1 MKKTQMRQTVW
12 AAALFVCCIALFTT
26 CKDAVGLGGSI
37 DINPPAIDASKIYP
51 PVGSVIREH
60 FILSAA
66 VSDDTQVTAVTAT
79 IVDADTGEQLDGTLG
94 LFNLKETT
102 AVTQT
107 ADGTRWTRWEASLN
121 EKDGTKVYPL
131 KDGNYKV
138 KLLVKDGSGK
148 DVRAETA
155 FTVDNTPPLLILNR
169 PSTAIAAGASIAK
182 SSPDVFGADFLLV
195 GQVYDESPVA
205 ALKITAEGSNGE
217 KHEKTLEYIPQNIRI
232 TVDSFSNK
240 TKAPFY
246 QPLYGPDENAGKKNY
261 TYGITVTDSAK
272 VYRTPDNLDA
282 SENSSGN
289 STHTYYLFDSL
300 YTDVLSKYKIQD
312 VYAMMRGSYT
322 GGGGRSI
329 VDQKIAENINKI
341 LAANQLGGEKQ
352 GSFALNPSLNPRFAI
367 AGEEPVARP
376 ENASEVPTFSRLYS
390 GSMMKVRLNRN
401 LDEVPLEDSDTYR
414 FFLMEW
420 KNFLAYAGDSAYP
433 TEKINGIGDVSIYA
447 DEQSQTLKPE
457 LAGKLIKI
465 INPTVEKEG
474 GNYLFT
480 LAISESLGIG
490 YGKSYVLLVRGKDKN
505 GNSLMP
511 DLKTVKGG
519 AYGFTLVKTGKA
531 PEVLVTEVNGKP
543 GTGADGNITE
553 RVYLTAGDS
562 LQFKMKLRYVGAAVT
577 YRLLGA
583 VGGDVVQT
591 ETYSIGDHNVT
602 IDSSKFSQT
611 ADGTY
616 KLIVKAQADEGAS
629 LEQTYTIVYDV
640 KGPEVRIAYPVGNLN
655 GSDGT
660 SLEIQGTAFDTGS
673 GLAANPLTITLTKEG
688 GSPQTVTLAKNGGTW
703 KSNPVD
709 LSVLPNY
716 GDGKYTLKV
725 TAKDAVGNEKTET
738 LTFIYD
744 AAAPVITGLQIDGQP
759 VSVDPLNRVNTTG
772 TVTVTG
778 TITESYELDVFTIKS
793 GSNTYPISLSSRVF
807 SQALSLT
814 EGSHDIEIRV
824 VDKAGKETKETIT
837 AVVDTASPL
846 FQDMNIAGQAVSVS
860 GQTISTN
867 SPTVA
872 MKGKIAEAG
881 SGVKKLEYKVQG
893 DTNWT
898 ELNAVKKPD
907 GYYHF
912 EGSASVASNSTKQVS
927 LQVTD
932 YANHITS
939 WDCTVTVFS
948 TTASITLEVDNP
960 LVPYVN
966 ANGVYYRKPPVKL
979 KITGTTTVAPP
990 GPLTVTVQRNGSPET
1005 SSNFFS
1011 AADAGIVTSL
1021 RMNNTVNQE
1030 FTTKAD
1036 LSDGEY
1042 TIKAE
1047 NDDAPA
1053 RTVTL
1058 VIDTEGPS
1066 IAPVTPQVGG
1076 IIRAGGTL
1084 QAVLSD
1090 IAGIAEAKAYY
1101 QKEGGSEVSLSL
1113 PTASPYTVNLPASL
1127 DKGKY
1132 EVWFYAKDRLGNE
1145 RTSSKMTVWNDTEN
1159 PALTDVK
1166 VNGKDGVQ
1174 VYSNSSTVALT
1185 GKATDDTDTSAGN
1198 GVEKIEV
1205 LKNGA
1210 SIKNILGTAIN
1221 ASTHEWTITFT
1232 GSELVDGTHNL
1243 TIRATDKSGKT
1254 AEVQRTVVVDTTP
1267 PNTITLNTVDGTV
1280 VGSLPAW
1287 LTKQTLKFEGTASDT
1302 AGGSGIAQ
1310 VEAILNSGTPTTI
1323 NGTDSWVGYLTLH
1336 EGTNTVKFK
1345 VTDKAG
1351 NEKES
1356 SEHTIKVDTGIPT
1369 IELTTPA
1376 NGQALI
1382 SGTSYQVTVSYN
1394 DPVGGSGI
1402 QKIEYADTDT
1412 FASPPPLSLT
1422 PSPMAITLNGIPAA
1436 GKTYYFRAVD
1446 VAGNK
1451 STAVRVNIQVDS
1463 TPPTITIVSPMGAY
1477 ISTRKPKFEASISDS
1492 AGIKANTAKV
1502 HYKKD
1507 GGHEETELLTL
1518 SSGSYSFTP
1527 LSDLNGTS
1535 YEFWFTAEDSLGNRA
1550 ETTPHSTVIID
1561 TDNPVLTEVHVNGK
1575 ADVQVYSNSSSVA
1588 LTGKATDTNGVEKIE
1603 VLKNGASIKNIL
1615 GTAINASTHE
1625 WTITFTGSELIDG
1638 THNLTIRATDK
1649 SGKTAEV
1656 QRTVVVDTTPPNT
1669 ITLNTV
1675 DGTAVGSLPAW
1686 LTKQTLKFEGTA
1698 SDTAGGSGIA
1708 KVEAILNSGTP
1719 IQVDGTDNW
1728 SRQFT
1733 LHEGTNTVKFKVTDK
1748 AGKTKESSEH
1758 TIKVDTSIPTIE
1770 LTTPANGQALTSGTS
1785 CQVTVTTADPTG
1797 GSTIQK
1803 VQYSP
1808 NADFSAPVTDHLT
1821 GSGSVPITV
1830 NGISGDI
1837 TYYFRAVDVAGNKST
1852 AVRVAIQ
1859 KDRED
1864 PSVEFTSHT
1873 NDQKVNKKITI
1884 RGSAGDDREL
1894 KFVKIENVTS
1904 GSATALAGV
1913 SDSSGYDTADPETAA
1928 DKALFK
1934 GTKAYNWYFT
1944 LNTEAFSDNHDLK
1957 LKATAIDAA
1966 DRSKEA
1972 FLTLKV
1978 DQHSDRPQI
1987 VITNLNTL
1995 AAGTYLTTSTLNFVI
2010 IDDDGEIEDG
2020 KFEITSEPAAAG
2032 TLAKTMSGW
2041 QYTFAADGE
2050 KKLKFKVTDKQG
2062 GVFETAATAPLDK
2075 PRLYPKDTNGAVSEA
2090 ALELQVDTQS
2100 PQSENPPIQFSKDNS
2115 YNDLVDL
2122 VQNAKFKGG
2131 TLFLQVT
2138 ASDASG
2144 IQSVTGKIDSVTS
2157 VSGAQN
2163 VENVPRGAAEKWRLT
2178 LNLNAVSEGTKT
2190 LTIELTDKA
2199 GAKTQF
2205 TRTITV
2211 DKTAPAVELTYP
2223 DPADPQAGE
2232 ITVSGTIMDTG
2243 VGVNAAKTKYILG
2256 KKNPAPTVSTP
2267 DYHATT
2273 APHGWKPMETST
2285 KGSWTV
2291 KLNLDSVPTAEQG
2304 DPSGSY
2310 KRIPLYIFT
2319 EDEIGNQKVHEKEIL
2334 FDPDGTKPIVKILSP
2349 RQTSPATKLGGTI
2362 QIFGTA
2368 SAPKGGPAAVG
2379 EVYIQFSH
2387 DGTFT
2392 NAADGTFGSTD
2403 WFNDTDHDNIGDGVV
2418 IPDTVTNGGA
2428 DWRISINGDGS
2439 FNHATNQNQDV
2450 YFRVRAKNKDG
2461 ASIGQWTEKIKII
2474 VDKSAPTIGSPNAVK
2489 VDDSSSTAIAGS
2501 ANAKDYTPN
2510 MWVGRNKKLIGS
2522 LKDDSGIKA
2531 VRITSTGLAG
2541 GVDYDLATA
2550 KAQNWIADAAGGNYE
2565 LQIPFDLDTLSSTA
2579 KEAGEFSVTISI
2591 TENTTSPELSTQQ
2604 TFTFRFDT
2612 TDPIGDFGTERYVSL
2627 GNFTSSSITDAQLAQ
2642 KVKDLGATTSSGG
2655 GCRILADNHILT
2667 VTKVTGDKI
2676 EFTASPALTA
2686 GSHSY
2691 ILYKPETL
2699 IYKNSSGKWIVNG
2712 VANDVGSG
2720 VAEVKAHVSVNGV
2733 NSPETVINETHPT
2746 NRITKQL
2753 GGTVTWKGALD
2764 FGTVSDGKGK
2774 LHYTIT
2780 DKSGNTYTTPGVDV
2794 VVKNKPVTVS
2804 KVTLK
2809 TKIGGIDVETD
2820 KPGATETDPQTT
2832 VTKNTDANLDQTVT
2846 VESKNFAFKSTTD
2859 SKIKVEFDG
2868 TQQGTLKYRLKKGT
2882 SIIGT
2887 DLRTVPSDKEIV
2899 LTAAD
2904 LAAIHNSNGT
2914 PTTITLEFWDQA
2926 YGFTQGLNSA
2936 CSKVDIATLFD
2947 AIDDKAP
2954 TVVILPFHWNSET
2967 DNSLYQ
2973 NKRANGHV
2981 EIAPVAGIG
2990 NTHSSVSGKVTL
3002 RGFAYD
3008 NIKIDSIKA
3017 EVPGK
3022 TLTATLSGTGST
3034 WTAGAIASDGA
3045 VLTVEKLGADYL
3057 GYYVSWKLD
3066 WDTEKT
3072 TTVGFAQNIKV
3083 TANDGTTTFS
3093 DTGVT
3098 TAKTPG
3104 VTRSGKK
3111 SAENAVFANKKPGQF
3126 VVFTKGE
3133 TQYLTR
3139 IRSVIG
3145 NRATLEDDVPTEAD
3159 EVSMYT
3165 YSANEPKTTVNVV
3178 PYITGITTGLDKAYT
3193 KKPSVFNRSATGAY
3207 PVKQGE
3213 TIQIQGFN
3221 IGTNTAKVTI
3231 PGMTADTQL
3240 VASGT
3245 LNNTI
3250 TLASAES
3257 GDIVLKVGSVEAIN
3271 NKNTAPVFTKQLDGT
3286 YTVSEKAYNAE
3297 SNGINNTKLTDDR
3310 RLAVWKFNDIVTD
3323 PAVRYPTMRVG
3334 KDANQTV
3341 GFVYDSGAQSV
3352 KMNRSHND
3360 YWIDYSYT
3368 QWYDTAVAVDK
3379 AGRMYGSAMNGD
3391 SGGHGNQSHGGYANY
3406 GFYAWNTNNH
3416 PGKINNSTLKDTQ
3429 SVGMAYAN
3437 GTKKVALEN
3446 SKNNSTFSANRIKN
3460 PKIAVSS
3467 GTSISSEGK
3476 VYTVY
3481 YESLA
3486 NQVRFRYGTVN
3497 GTVASDN
3504 QLSFGGA
3511 LQNHNNNAEG
3521 SGAGYQVVAGTGCT
3535 GTSSSTGTTN
3545 ANRVGEY
3552 AAVGVDG
3559 ATAIIAWYDAENQ
3572 SLLFSYN
3579 DTPSNSSS
3587 ASQWGQHTRVVD
3599 SDFAG
3604 WYVDMVVDENHGI
3617 HIAYYGAAAGDLK
3630 YAYLPKYD
3638 STAAFDVVT
3647 VDSYLSVGTNISID
3661 VMKKTVGSNTYYVP
3675 YISCFMSSFTKTRY
3689 SIRTAWLNTLGQA
3702 SVPAGVAKDEFTGD
3716 WEVMTVPTDDVP
3728 LDYTIGIGI
3737 KKNGSNN
3744 DSALLGYGTK
3754 NGLQIASL
3762 E

>member
-12 AAALFVCCIALFTT
+12 ATALFVCCIALFTT

-94 LFNLKETT
+94 LFNLKETA

-322 GGGGRSI
+322 GGGRSI

-660 SLEIQGTAFDTGS
+660 SLKIQGTAFDTGS

-709 LSVLPNY
+709 LSASPNY

-744 AAAPVITGLQIDGQP
+744 AAAPVITGLHIDGQP

-778 TITESYELDVFTIKS
+778 TITESYELDVFTIKN

-1011 AADAGIVTSL
+1011 AADAGTVTSL

-1066 IAPVTPQVGG
+1066 ITPVTPQAGG

-1113 PTASPYTVNLPASL
+1113 PTTSPYTVNLPASL

-1132 EVWFYAKDRLGNE
+1132 EVWFYAKDKLGNE
-1145 RTSSKMTVWNDTEN
+1145 RISSKMTVWNDTEN

-1210 SIKNILGTAIN
+1210 SIKNIPGTDIN
-1221 ASTHEWTITFT
+1221 ASTHEWTISFT
-1232 GSELVDGTHNL
+1232 GSELV
-1243 TIRATDKSGKT
+1243 
-1254 AEVQRTVVVDTTP
+1254 
-1267 PNTITLNTVDGTV
+1267 
-1280 VGSLPAW
+1280 
-1287 LTKQTLKFEGTASDT
+1287 
-1302 AGGSGIAQ
+1302 
-1310 VEAILNSGTPTTI
+1310 
-1323 NGTDSWVGYLTLH
+1323 
-1336 EGTNTVKFK
+1336 
-1345 VTDKAG
+1345 
-1351 NEKES
+1351 
-1356 SEHTIKVDTGIPT
+1356 
-1369 IELTTPA
+1369 
-1376 NGQALI
+1376 
-1382 SGTSYQVTVSYN
+1382 
-1394 DPVGGSGI
+1394 
-1402 QKIEYADTDT
+1402 
-1412 FASPPPLSLT
+1412 
-1422 PSPMAITLNGIPAA
+1422 
-1436 GKTYYFRAVD
+1436 
-1446 VAGNK
+1446 
-1451 STAVRVNIQVDS
+1451 
-1463 TPPTITIVSPMGAY
+1463 
-1477 ISTRKPKFEASISDS
+1477 
-1492 AGIKANTAKV
+1492 
-1502 HYKKD
+1502 
-1507 GGHEETELLTL
+1507 
-1518 SSGSYSFTP
+1518 
-1527 LSDLNGTS
+1527 
-1535 YEFWFTAEDSLGNRA
+1535 
-1550 ETTPHSTVIID
+1550 
-1561 TDNPVLTEVHVNGK
+1561 
-1575 ADVQVYSNSSSVA
+1575 
-1588 LTGKATDTNGVEKIE
+1588 
-1603 VLKNGASIKNIL
+1603 
-1615 GTAINASTHE
+1615 
-1625 WTITFTGSELIDG
+1625 DG

-1748 AGKTKESSEH
+1748 AGNTKESSEH
-1758 TIKVDTSIPTIE
+1758 TIKVDTGIPTIELTTPANGQVLISGTSYQVTVSYNDPVGGSGIQKIEYADTDTFASPPPLSLTPSPMAITLNGIPAAGKTYYFRAVDVAGNKSTAVRVNIQVDSTPPTITIVSPTGAYISTRKPKFEASISDSAGIKANTAKVHYKKDGGHEETELLTLSSGSYSFTPLSDLNGTSYEFWFTAEDSLGNRAETTPHSTVIIDTDNPVLTDVKVNGKADVQVYSNSSSVALTGKATDTNGVEKIEVLKNGASIKNIPGTDINASTHEWTISFTGSELVDGTHNLTIRATDKSGKTAEVQRTVVVDTTPPNTITLNTVDGTAVGSLPAWLTKQTLKFEGTASDTAGGSGIAKVEAILNSGTPIQVDGTDNWSRQFTLHEGTNTVKFKVTDKAGNTKESSEHTIKVDTGIPTIE
-1770 LTTPANGQALTSGTS
+1770 LTTPANGQALTSGAAYT
-1785 CQVTVTTADPTG
+1785 VTVTTADPTG

-1821 GSGSVPITV
+1821 GSGSVSITV
-1830 NGISGDI
+1830 DVINGDI

-1864 PSVEFTSHT
+1864 PSVSFTSHT

-1894 KFVKIENVTS
+1894 KFVKIEHVPS

-1934 GTKAYNWYFT
+1934 GTKAYNWHFK

-1987 VITNLNTL
+1987 IITNLNTL

-2100 PQSENPPIQFSKDNS
+2100 PQSENPPIQFSKDGS

-2157 VSGAQN
+2157 VSGTQN
-2163 VENVPRGAAEKWRLT
+2163 VENAPRGAAEKWRLT
-2178 LNLNAVSEGTKT
+2178 LNLDDANVSEGTKT
-2190 LTIELTDKA
+2190 LTVELTDKA

-2256 KKNPAPTVSTP
+2256 KKTPAPTVSTP

-2304 DPSGSY
+2304 APSGSY

-2403 WFNDTDHDNIGDGVV
+2403 WFNDPDHDNIGDGVV

-2439 FNHATNQNQDV
+2439 FNHATDQNQNV
-2450 YFRVRAKNKDG
+2450 YFRVRAKNKNG
-2461 ASIGQWTEKIKII
+2461 TSMGEWTDKIQII

-2489 VDDSSSTAIAGS
+2489 VDDASSTAIAGS

-2531 VRITSTGLAG
+2531 VHITSTGLAG

-2565 LQIPFDLDTLSSTA
+2565 LQIPFDLDALSSTA

-2642 KVKDLGATTSSGG
+2642 KVKDLGATASSGG
-2655 GCRILADNHILT
+2655 GCKILADNHILT

-2720 VAEVKAHVSVNGV
+2720 VAEVKAYVSVNGV

-2882 SIIGT
+2882 STIGT
-2887 DLRTVPSDKEIV
+2887 DLRIVPSDKEIV

-2973 NKRANGHV
+2973 NKRVNGHV

-3017 EVPGK
+3017 EVPFSS
-3022 TLTATLSGTGST
+3022 TLAVTASGSGDT
-3034 WTAGAIASDGA
+3034 WTSPQTMAANGAELKVTRLDVDYSGFYVQWELSFDSSKIPMGA
-3045 VLTVEKLGADYL
+3045 VKE
-3057 GYYVSWKLD
+3057 
-3066 WDTEKT
+3066 
-3072 TTVGFAQNIKV
+3072 IKV
-3083 TANDGTTTFS
+3083 IANDGGRNSVETAAPLALTSHTVTRGSENSASVS
-3093 DTGVT
+3093 DTSFDS
-3098 TAKTPG
+3098 AK
-3104 VTRSGKK
+3104 V
-3111 SAENAVFANKKPGQF
+3111 GQF
-3126 VVFTKGE
+3126 VVFQTGE
-3133 TQYLTR
+3133 QQYFTR
-3139 IRSVIG
+3139 IVKKS
-3145 NRATLEDDVPTEAD
+3145 
-3159 EVSMYT
+3159 
-3165 YSANEPKTTVNVV
+3165 SASGTTTVTLANSIPADMKQAAVYGDTANKTKVSVNSV
-3178 PYITGITTGLDKAYT
+3178 PYITKITTGLTGSAGVD
-3193 KKPSVFNRSATGAY
+3193 FDRSALGFY
-3207 PVKQGE
+3207 PVYAGE
-3213 TIQIQGFN
+3213 KITLKGFN
-3221 IGTNTAKVTI
+3221 ITSSPSVKLGSKDLTSKVSAYSSTAGTFAVEIEDASDVKTGELTVTVGSTKAINNGNKNPVIAADGTVVEAVYNAWQNRANKRLADDLKLSVWKVDGFHSSIQTDITSPMLKIAPDSKWYMSYGRGVPTMVVNKGGTETAVDSSYNKFHNTAVAFDTAGNVYAVGTNTDRISESSAKFSFYSRAVPCPISAPDHNYQNKWTGKSRLETVSNGTVYNINRVPRPKLSVTGNTTAAKVYI
-3231 PGMTADTQL
+3231 
-3240 VASGT
+3240 SY
-3245 LNNTI
+3245 
-3250 TLASAES
+3250 
-3257 GDIVLKVGSVEAIN
+3257 
-3271 NKNTAPVFTKQLDGT
+3271 F
-3286 YTVSEKAYNAE
+3286 
-3297 SNGINNTKLTDDR
+3297 
-3310 RLAVWKFNDIVTD
+3310 
-3323 PAVRYPTMRVG
+3323 
-3334 KDANQTV
+3334 DANHPKKP
-3341 GFVYDSGAQSV
+3341 V
-3352 KMNRSHND
+3352 K
-3360 YWIDYSYT
+3360 
-3368 QWYDTAVAVDK
+3368 
-3379 AGRMYGSAMNGD
+3379 
-3391 SGGHGNQSHGGYANY
+3391 
-3406 GFYAWNTNNH
+3406 
-3416 PGKINNSTLKDTQ
+3416 
-3429 SVGMAYAN
+3429 
-3437 GTKKVALEN
+3437 
-3446 SKNNSTFSANRIKN
+3446 
-3460 PKIAVSS
+3460 
-3467 GTSISSEGK
+3467 
-3476 VYTVY
+3476 
-3481 YESLA
+3481 
-3486 NQVRFRYGTVN
+3486 FRYGTVN
-3497 GTVASDN
+3497 NSN
-3504 QLSFGGA
+3504 SFTGGIA
-3511 LQNHNNNAEG
+3511 
-3521 SGAGYQVVAGTGCT
+3521 
-3535 GTSSSTGTTN
+3535 
-3545 ANRVGEY
+3545 
-3552 AAVGVDG
+3552 DG
-3559 ATAIIAWYDAENQ
+3559 ATTPTSNYGSAPGYHTIADDDTLPYKGGPYVAHGVTSTGVAVVAWYDASEKRLVYSWNNAPQ
-3572 SLLFSYN
+3572 
-3579 DTPSNSSS
+3579 TPVQGGVWQTN
-3587 ASQWGQHTRVVD
+3587 AREID
-3599 SDFAG
+3599 NDFAG
-3604 WYVDMVVDENHGI
+3604 WYVDLAVDEKDGI
-3617 HIAYYGAAAGDLK
+3617 HIAYYSSSKGDLK
-3630 YAYLPKYD
+3630 YAYLPSYNGAH
-3638 STAAFDVVT
+3638 TVVT
-3647 VDSYLSVGTNISID
+3647 VDSYLSVGTQISISTRNEGTS
-3661 VMKKTVGSNTYYVP
+3661 TVPKIVP
-3675 YISCFMSSFTKTRY
+3675 YISYFQSAFTQTPSSVRVAWRNDMTGAVKNGAEDDLFTT
-3689 SIRTAWLNTLGQA
+3689 S
-3702 SVPAGVAKDEFTGD
+3702 
-3716 WEVMTVPTDDVP
+3716 WEVMTIPMKGIIPKDETICNGVPTSTATGAPQWAGTVV
-3728 LDYTIGIGI
+3728 LGFM
-3737 KKNGSNN
+3737 S
-3744 DSALLGYGTK
+3744 DSGYQK
-3754 NGLQIASL
+3754 AVLRK
-3762 E
+3762 